1 MSTILYCEI
10 GMKPYLTLHHP
21 MNARHYYREQMWR
34 GGRDTKRPLC
44 HGLPHKAA
52 QRYCALGPAA
62 NIAECMRAF
71 YAAGARLIVLDLLGP
86 YELRQAQI
94 ERVAAEVLPLLTD
107 LTGTD
112 RLAAARE
119 KQELD

>member
-1 MSTILYCEI
+1 
-10 GMKPYLTLHHP
+10 
-21 MNARHYYREQMWR
+21 
-34 GGRDTKRPLC
+34 
-44 HGLPHKAA
+44 
-52 QRYCALGPAA
+52 
-62 NIAECMRAF
+62 MRAF
-71 YAAGARLIVLDLLGP
+71 YAAGARHIVLDLLGP